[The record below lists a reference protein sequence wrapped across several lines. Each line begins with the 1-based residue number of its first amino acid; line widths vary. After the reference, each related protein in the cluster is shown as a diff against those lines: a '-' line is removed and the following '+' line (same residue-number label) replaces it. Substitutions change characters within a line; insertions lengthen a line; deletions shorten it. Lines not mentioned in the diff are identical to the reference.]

1 MTRRSVCRST
11 LSRRLIVRR
20 AWTKVATT
28 TDGKAPAPSDRN
40 NTTKHSHVIF
50 LKYLL
55 WKGRTRTV
63 LVTNGEVCKNAGTT
77 DIWTRNVP
85 TNVGINTY
93 IAKKKK
99 NALLEHE
106 RGAMV
111 MTIWTNSENKF
122 SQTYFTHNLSELQ
135 QKWSETAYRGK
146 QSTGKGLKKDNFTS
160 NKLVSADYHP
170 NHTEVGAFNISSA
183 AMHHWANVF
192 AHQYVNKILSF
203 LKVDPQTLEETE
215 TVFGYEANIR
225 WTNDGR
231 DRMQIS
237 ALCISRVR
245 SLPRNI
251 HFIQK

>member
-1 MTRRSVCRST
+1 M
-11 LSRRLIVRR
+11 LSFSNICFEKDARVLFLWRMGKCARMPER
-20 AWTKVATT
+20 QTFGHATFPPML
-28 TDGKAPAPSDRN
+28 GS
-40 NTTKHSHVIF
+40 
-50 LKYLL
+50 
-55 WKGRTRTV
+55 TRTSQ
-63 LVTNGEVCKNAGTT
+63 
-77 DIWTRNVP
+77 
-85 TNVGINTY
+85 
-93 IAKKKK
+93 KKK

-170 NHTEVGAFNISSA
+170 KHTEVGAFNISSA

-215 TVFGYEANIR
+215 TVFEYAANIR

-231 DRMQIS
+231 DRMQMS

>member
-1 MTRRSVCRST
+1 MNESRHNHWRKSPRAQRQKQYNQAFSCYLSQIFSLKRTHAYCSCDEWGSVQECRNDRHLDTQRSHQC
-11 LSRRLIVRR
+11 
-20 AWTKVATT
+20 W
-28 TDGKAPAPSDRN
+28 DQ
-40 NTTKHSHVIF
+40 HVH
-50 LKYLL
+50 
-55 WKGRTRTV
+55 R
-63 LVTNGEVCKNAGTT
+63 
-77 DIWTRNVP
+77 
-85 TNVGINTY
+85 
-93 IAKKKK
+93 KKK

-170 NHTEVGAFNISSA
+170 KHTEVGAFNISSA

-215 TVFGYEANIR
+215 TVFEYAANIR